1 MNPAPQWLM
10 TYADM
15 SNLLMIF
22 FIMLVSAMSVDR
34 SRYAR
39 LEQALAEKPHPGAAP
54 AESDASRAFRELLE
68 RPEAR
73 AQGYPAPGV
82 YAEVVR
88 RTEGDVITIGGE
100 AGGFPE
106 AGWTLNDRQKEMLV
120 EVKRRLRGRR
130 NIVEIR
136 GHADAH
142 VRDSLV
148 MEPDGRVRPFSTDD
162 LQRPER
168 MELADHSL
176 LSWRRASEVKRF
188 FAREHPELG
197 DDAQFPEEQ
206 LRVRADSYTRRA
218 DPFDRALNR
227 RIEILASSELV
238 ER

>member
-22 FIMLVSAMSVDR
+22 FIMLVSVMSMDR

-39 LEQALAEKPHPGAAP
+39 LEQALAEKKPPGAAP
-54 AESDASRAFRELLE
+54 QGSDAARAFRELLD

-82 YAEVVR
+82 YAEVAR
-88 RTEGDVITIGGE
+88 RKEGDVITIGGE

-106 AGWTLNDRQKEMLV
+106 AGWTLSGDQKTLLL
-120 EVKRRLRGRR
+120 EVKRLLRGRR

-136 GHADAH
+136 GHADAN

-148 MEPDGRVRPFSTDD
+148 MEPDGRVRPFSEADH
-162 LQRPER
+162 QRPEV
-168 MELADHSL
+168 ADHSL

-197 DDAQFPEEQ
+197 DDVRFPEEQ
-206 LRVRADSYTRRA
+206 LRIRADSYTRRA
-218 DPFDRALNR
+218 DPFERALNR